1 MISVKE
7 IIQLNA
13 GREMDILVSEQ
24 VMGWQIETDE
34 SKLKKLKGFLSR
46 DGKHIWWRT
55 PEGAWHCDPPSYS
68 SDMTAAWQVVE
79 KMKIKGQVLFLSQGS
94 GSGESKIAFD
104 EARTTSPNY
113 ITERSTTEGICKA
126 ALIAVRTGRITQP
139 LVPPAALA

>member
-1 MISVKE
+1 MINVKE

-34 SKLKKLKGFLSR
+34 SKLKGLKGLLSR
-46 DGKHIWWRT
+46 DGEHRWWRT
-55 PEGAWHCDPPSYS
+55 PEGAWYCDPPSYS

-79 KMKIKGQVLFLSQGS
+79 VMKNKGQVLFLSQS
-94 GSGESKIAFD
+94 SGESKVAFD
-104 EARTTSPNY
+104 EARTASPNY

-126 ALIAVRTGRITQP
+126 ALIAVRTGRVTQP

>member
-13 GREMDILVSEQ
+13 GRELDILVSEQ
-24 VMGWQIETDE
+24 LMGWQIETDE
-34 SKLKKLKGFLSR
+34 SKLKGLKGFLSR
-46 DGKHIWWRT
+46 DVEHKWWRT

-68 SDMTAAWQVVE
+68 SDINAAWRVVE
-79 KMKIKGQVLFLSQGS
+79 MMKNKGQVLFLSQS
-94 GSGESKIAFD
+94 SGESRVAFD

-126 ALIAVRTGRITQP
+126 ALIAIRTGRITQP
-139 LVPPAALA
+139 LVLPAALA